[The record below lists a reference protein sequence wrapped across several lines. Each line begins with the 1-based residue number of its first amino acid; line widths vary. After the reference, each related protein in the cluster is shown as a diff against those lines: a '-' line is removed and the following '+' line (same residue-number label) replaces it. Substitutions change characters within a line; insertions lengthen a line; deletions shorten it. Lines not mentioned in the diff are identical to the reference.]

1 MIKYKSMKEVENMI
15 KFTKMHGLGND
26 YVYIDVTKEN
36 LENPSELS
44 KYISDRHFGVGS
56 DGLILICPSDKADFR
71 MRMFNSDGSEA
82 EMCGNGIRCVV
93 KFVYDK
99 KLTDKTLVTIETK
112 VGIKTLKLNVK
123 DEKVDTVRVDMGTPI
138 LESEKI
144 PVITDEKI
152 AQNLRLNALDKSFDF
167 TCVSMGNPHAVTVVD
182 NLSDFDVKKYG
193 SILEVNEAFPNKTNV
208 EFVEIKDP
216 ENIKMRVWE
225 RGTGETL
232 ACGTGACASVV
243 ACNLNGLTKRSVNVE
258 LLGGNL
264 NIELGEDNHVYMTGP
279 AVTVF
284 EGELNNPKVLK
295 LTR

>member
-1 MIKYKSMKEVENMI
+1 MLN
-15 KFTKMHGLGND
+15 FTKMQGLGND
-26 YVYIDVTKEN
+26 YVYIDAIKAN
-36 LENPSELS
+36 IENPGELS

-82 EMCGNGIRCVV
+82 EMCGNGIRCVG

-99 KLTDKTLVTIETK
+99 KLTDRTLVTIETK
-112 VGIKTLKLNVK
+112 AGIKVLKLNVK
-123 DEKVDTVRVDMGTPI
+123 DEEVDTVRVDMGTPI

-182 NLSDFDVKKYG
+182 NVSDFDVKKYG
-193 SILEVNEAFPNKTNV
+193 SILEINEVFPNKTNV

-225 RGTGETL
+225 RGAGETL

-264 NIELGEDNHVYMTGP
+264 NVELGEDNHVYMTGP

>member
-1 MIKYKSMKEVENMI
+1 MLN
-15 KFTKMHGLGND
+15 FTKMQGLGND
-26 YVYIDVTKEN
+26 YVYIDATRAN
-36 LENPSELS
+36 IENPSELS

-82 EMCGNGIRCVV
+82 EMCGNGIRCVG

-99 KLTDKTLVTIETK
+99 KLTDRTLVTIETK
-112 VGIKTLKLNVK
+112 AGIKVLKLNVK
-123 DEKVDTVRVDMGTPI
+123 DEEVDTVRVDMGTPI

-144 PVITDEKI
+144 PVVTDEKI
-152 AQNLRLNALDKSFDF
+152 AQNLKLNVLDKSFNF
-167 TCVSMGNPHAVTVVD
+167 TCVSMGNPHAVTIVD
-182 NLSDFDVKKYG
+182 NVSDFDVKKYG
-193 SILEVNEAFPNKTNV
+193 SILEINEVFPNKTNV

-225 RGTGETL
+225 RGAGETL

-264 NIELGEDNHVYMTGP
+264 NVELGEDNHVYMTGP

>member
-1 MIKYKSMKEVENMI
+1 ML
-15 KFTKMHGLGND
+15 KFTKMQGLGND
-26 YVYIDVTKEN
+26 YVYIDATRAN
-36 LENPSELS
+36 IENPGMLA

-82 EMCGNGIRCVV
+82 EMCGNGIRCVG

-112 VGIKTLKLNVK
+112 AGIKVLKLNVK
-123 DEKVDTVRVDMGTPI
+123 DKEVDTVRVDMGTPI
-138 LESEKI
+138 IESEKI
-144 PVITDEKI
+144 PVIMDEKI
-152 AQNLRLNALDKSFDF
+152 AKNLRLNALDKNFDLS
-167 TCVSMGNPHAVTVVD
+167 CVSMGNPHAVTVVD
-182 NLSDFDVKKYG
+182 NVSCFDVKKYG
-193 SILEVNEAFPNKTNV
+193 SILEINEVFPNKTNV

-232 ACGTGACASVV
+232 ACGTGACASAV
-243 ACNLNGLTKRSVNVE
+243 ACNLNGLTKNNVNVE

-264 NIELGEDNHVYMTGP
+264 NIELSEDNHVYMTGP

>member
-15 KFTKMHGLGND
+15 KFTKMQGLGND
-26 YVYIDVTKEN
+26 YVYIDATKEN
-36 LENPSELS
+36 IENPSVLA

-82 EMCGNGIRCVV
+82 EMCGNGIRCVG

-112 VGIKTLKLNVK
+112 AGIKTLKLNVK
-123 DEKVDTVRVDMGTPI
+123 DEEVDTVRVDMGTPI

-167 TCVSMGNPHAVTVVD
+167 TCVSMGNPHAVTIVD
-182 NLSDFDVKKYG
+182 NVSDFDVKKYG
-193 SILEVNEAFPNKTNV
+193 SILEVNEVFPNKTNV

-225 RGTGETL
+225 RGAGETL

-264 NIELGEDNHVYMTGP
+264 NVELGEDNHVYMTGP

>member
-56 DGLILICPSDKADFR
+56 DGLILICPSDKANFR

-82 EMCGNGIRCVV
+82 EMCGNGIRCVG

-112 VGIKTLKLNVK
+112 AGIKTLKLNVK

>member
-1 MIKYKSMKEVENMI
+1 MIKYKGTKEVENMI
-15 KFTKMHGLGND
+15 RFTKMHGLGND
-26 YVYIDVTKEN
+26 YVYIDATKEN
-36 LENPSELS
+36 IENPSVLS

-82 EMCGNGIRCVV
+82 EMCGNGIRCVG

-112 VGIKTLKLNVK
+112 AGIKTLKLNVK
-123 DEKVDTVRVDMGTPI
+123 DKEVETVRVDMGIPI

-152 AQNLRLNALDKSFDF
+152 VQNLKLDVLDKSFNF
-167 TCVSMGNPHAVTVVD
+167 TCVSMGNPHAVTIVD
-182 NLSDFDVKKYG
+182 NVSDFDVKKYG
-193 SILEVNEAFPNKTNV
+193 SILEVNEVFPNKTNV

-225 RGTGETL
+225 RGAGETL

-243 ACNLNGLTKRSVNVE
+243 ACNLNGLTKRRVNVE

-284 EGELNNPKVLK
+284 EGELNNPKALK

>member
-1 MIKYKSMKEVENMI
+1 MLN
-15 KFTKMHGLGND
+15 FTKMQGLGND
-26 YVYIDVTKEN
+26 YVYIDATKAN
-36 LENPSELS
+36 IENPSVLA

-82 EMCGNGIRCVV
+82 EMCGNGIRCVG

-99 KLTDKTLVTIETK
+99 KLTDRTLVTIETK
-112 VGIKTLKLNVK
+112 AGIKVLKLNVK
-123 DEKVDTVRVDMGTPI
+123 DEEVDTVRVDMGTPI

-182 NLSDFDVKKYG
+182 NVSDFDVKKYG

-264 NIELGEDNHVYMTGP
+264 NIELGGDNHVYMTGP

>member
-82 EMCGNGIRCVV
+82 EMCGNGIRCVG

-112 VGIKTLKLNVK
+112 AGIKTLKLNVK